1 MGWSPVPSSS
11 STFVAGLTSAALA
24 VVGLLTFQ
32 ASANAPADPA
42 EPLRGSLPARTADG
56 SPGGPAHHTGLPAGS
71 GAGERVVYSLRADR
85 VWLVGRHGRALRTF
99 RVAPGSVDPP
109 PGSYAVTSRS
119 DAVTGTDGTP
129 IEHVVRFTSVDDVPI
144 GFSAALDGEL
154 PEPDPKVRT
163 GGIRETVADGAALW
177 DFAAIGCGVVV
188 VP

>member
-1 MGWSPVPSSS
+1 MPSSS

-42 EPLRGSLPARTADG
+42 EPLRGGPSARTAGG

-85 VWLVGRHGRALRTF
+85 VWLVGMHGRALRTF

-109 PGSYAVTSRS
+109 PGNYAVTSRS

-129 IEHVVRFTSVDDVPI
+129 IEHVVRFTTVDDVPI

-163 GGIRETVADGAALW
+163 GGIRESVADGAALW